1 MTTGLGV
8 KLSETPGHVTRPPLL
23 GEHTT
28 EVLTACGFTSEEL
41 TRLREARAIG

>member
-1 MTTGLGV
+1 M
-8 KLSETPGHVTRPPLL
+8 TRPLLL

-28 EVLTACGFTSEEL
+28 EVLTAHGFTVEDL